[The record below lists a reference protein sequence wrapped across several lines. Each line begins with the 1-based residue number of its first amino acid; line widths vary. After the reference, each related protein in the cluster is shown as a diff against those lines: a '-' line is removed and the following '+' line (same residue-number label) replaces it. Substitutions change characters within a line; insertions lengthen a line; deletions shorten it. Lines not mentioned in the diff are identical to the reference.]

1 MLPEASGALE
11 GDIADAL
18 ADDVHERERA
28 IRFIASFLDDGV
40 RVDNINGLIS
50 AIQSLAG
57 SREGELADIAG
68 LLGDGTLGG
77 DREEVVTG
85 AMREIVEGQEIAAGR
100 LAGLLDSEAIPAEA
114 KEALAIAIGAV
125 NAARITVG
133 EVLGSLEGVVPS
145 FVRPIIDEALT
156 GVLEILS
163 SLAGEGSGG
172 SPATGVPGLPGLPA
186 GVPLPT
192 ERCSSQS
199 WTPSPASS
207 PVACRSV
214 TCWVAGVPGGGSV
227 PGVGGLLGGG

>member
-163 SLAGEGSGG
+163 S
-172 SPATGVPGLPGLPA
+172 SPARAPA
-186 GVPLPT
+186 ARRPPA
-192 ERCSSQS
+192 
-199 WTPSPASS
+199 SPAC
-207 PVACRSV
+207 PACPACPPACRSRQRGAP
-214 TCWVAGVPGGGSV
+214 AGPGRRRR
-227 PGVGGLLGGG
+227 PRPRWPAAR